1 MRTIS
6 NRSLAYVFVT
16 TFAIVFTLASGYLSV
31 AKADAYVSLHGGAN
45 WSDTVS
51 APGVE
56 DETGFAIGAAVG
68 MPVKSVPGLRLEGE
82 VSYRNNEVD
91 VFKFITADHESF
103 TIMGNVVYDL
113 PVHLGPVQPYVLG
126 GVGYG
131 QSTATFENVALLKL
145 ESSGLAYQL
154 GAGAEV
160 DIADGIRAGIGYRY
174 VVTPEIEVLGLEL
187 SDGSNHEVLAT
198 IRFGL

>member
-6 NRSLAYVFVT
+6 NRTLTYVFAVT
-16 TFAIVFTLASGYLSV
+16 LALVFTVATGLLQA
-31 AKADAYVSLHGGAN
+31 AKADAYISLHGGAN
-45 WSDTVS
+45 WSDVVN

-56 DETGFAIGAAVG
+56 ENTGVVIGGAVG

-82 VSYRNNEVD
+82 ISYRNNEVD
-91 VFKFITADHESF
+91 VFNFITADQESF
-103 TIMGNVVYDL
+103 TVMGNVVYDL
-113 PVHLGPVQPYVLG
+113 PVRLGPVQPYVLG

-131 QSTATFENVALLKL
+131 HSSATFENVALLKL

-174 VVTPEIEVLGLEL
+174 VVTPEIEVLGLNL
-187 SDGSNHEVLAT
+187 SDGSNHEVVAT
-198 IRFGL
+198 VRFGL